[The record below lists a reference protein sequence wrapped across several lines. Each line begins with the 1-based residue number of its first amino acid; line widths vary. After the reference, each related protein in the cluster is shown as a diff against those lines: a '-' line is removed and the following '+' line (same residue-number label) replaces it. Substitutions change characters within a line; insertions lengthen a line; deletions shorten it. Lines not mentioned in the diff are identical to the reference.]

1 MDKTQMYG
9 ATFEDIKKYLKP
21 NGRFCDDRNL
31 NRHDWGMLAAS
42 ILSDA
47 QEEISMG
54 NKEKS
59 TQFINRAK
67 YVIFNILS
75 YTDSP
80 AFKSKHPYDDLEG
93 AVKDY
98 E

>member
-1 MDKTQMYG
+1 MDKTQTYG
-9 ATFEDIKKYLKP
+9 ATYEDIKKYLKP
-21 NGRFCDDRNL
+21 RNL
-31 NRHDWGMLAAS
+31 NRLDWGMLAGS

-47 QEEISMG
+47 QEELAMG
-54 NKEKS
+54 HNE
-59 TQFINRAK
+59 TARQYMNRAK